1 MTPSRRS
8 VLAAGA
14 AGGLALGAGCLD
26 VVSGEEPLEFAAD
39 RVEPAEATVAET
51 GYESRRSEYESID
64 RTVGVGLEREVR
76 ASIWQSVYS
85 KSQEYE
91 GEDREASLF
100 AAVSTPEMAVAGRSA
115 NPLADASNE
124 ELLEEILDRVDGAHG
139 EIDGLEHERSFVLE
153 ILGAGREVDVFAGD
167 TDLDGERVGVDVLI
181 TSFDHEDDFLVAV
194 GTHPTLLV
202 AESANLELLL
212 ESLEHPLEE

>member
-1 MTPSRRS
+1 MAPPRRS

-39 RVEPAEATVAET
+39 RVEPTEATVAET
-51 GYESRRSEYESID
+51 GYESRRSERASID
-64 RTVGVGLEREVR
+64 RTVEAGLEREVR

-85 KSQEYE
+85 KTREHR

-115 NPLADASNE
+115 NPLADASSE
-124 ELLEEILDRVDGAHG
+124 ELLEEILDRVDGPHG
-139 EIDGLEHERSFVLE
+139 DLEGLERERSFALE
-153 ILGAGREVDVFAGD
+153 ILGTGREVDVFAGE

-181 TSFDHEDDFLVAV
+181 ASFDHEGDFLVTV
-194 GTHPTLLV
+194 GTHPTLL
-202 AESANLELLL
+202 AEESANLELLM
-212 ESLEHPLEE
+212 ESLEHPIEG